1 VQWGFCHASDIVLSG
16 TRTKK
21 RPARRGLIGIVETPF
36 DAAPHAARS
45 PIVASRECSFRYRR
59 SPHLSRR
66 YRRSLFFK
74 VRSSYAKVRNSGGGY
89 WRKRRESRVRG
100 RLRCRAR
107 FAACWAF
114 AQATVCYLKVT
125 KRGYACG
132 PSGLRAHSRNLKEL
146 GTPELIPAGRELFVG
161 FGSFVDDDDSRRH

>member
-1 VQWGFCHASDIVLSG
+1 MQWGCCPRQRYCALWDADQEKASPQGVDRYCGDPSMRRLMRPVPQSPPRESAVSDI
-16 TRTKK
+16 
-21 RPARRGLIGIVETPF
+21 AGLLISRVAI
-36 DAAPHAARS
+36 AAA
-45 PIVASRECSFRYRR
+45 
-59 SPHLSRR
+59 
-66 YRRSLFFK
+66 LFFK
-74 VRSSYAKVRNSGGGY
+74 VRSSYAKVRNPGGGY

-114 AQATVCYLKVT
+114 APATVCYLKVT
-125 KRGYACG
+125 KRGCGCG

-161 FGSFVDDDDSRRH
+161 FGSFVGDDDSRRH